1 MIIIRSM
8 THIIFFHEY
17 PIYSY
22 YTECSCSSFLCF
34 GFFLFDCRVYCLM
47 KASASCI
54 KVFRD
59 GRISDMESMELK
71 PMRDE
76 AWELMLSR
84 QRTIF
89 PFCFQV
95 LWSIWLVVVFG
106 ACIGINIYDMILGKN
121 FILAAV
127 ACGFNGGA
135 VIMWITFT
143 AINFMRYRPDGDEVK
158 GGGRVV
164 SYFYMEQ
171 IQQFLSE
178 LSVYPQL
185 CISCMLLLTTY
196 NTPRVLSFFLC
207 LVSLTLLSVIR
218 LCTVIKI
225 RGYLR
230 VLFLRSV
237 LFIIGSCLVTYL
249 WLTALSA
256 YSWPQGFHAY
266 NIAGEILPRVVLCVF
281 IFCNNTLNMVMF
293 YISHLYEVIL
303 QCGFNIMKLNPHRFD
318 SINRVM
324 TSLTKETPSFH
335 KNMYAMSSTKY
346 GTLLYFWMFPIAIVI
361 ITCYLCLIFS
371 SSSTQEFSST
381 RWIAIASLFAAASIA
396 NFLINAKTFLLSCSG
411 HFTLCVILA
420 LLYLCA
426 MASAFFIFLIYATII
441 FFLALCIICACLA
454 SSRDD
459 D

>member
-1 MIIIRSM
+1 
-8 THIIFFHEY
+8 
-17 PIYSY
+17 
-22 YTECSCSSFLCF
+22 
-34 GFFLFDCRVYCLM
+34 
-47 KASASCI
+47 
-54 KVFRD
+54 
-59 GRISDMESMELK
+59 
-71 PMRDE
+71 
-76 AWELMLSR
+76 
-84 QRTIF
+84 
-89 PFCFQV
+89 
-95 LWSIWLVVVFG
+95 
-106 ACIGINIYDMILGKN
+106 
-121 FILAAV
+121 
-127 ACGFNGGA
+127 
-135 VIMWITFT
+135 MWITFT
-143 AINFMRYRPDGDEVK
+143 AINFTRYRPEEVEVK
-158 GGGRVV
+158 GRGRVV

-171 IQQFLSE
+171 IQQYLSE
-178 LSVYPQL
+178 LCIYPQL

-196 NTPRVLSFFLC
+196 NTPTALPFFLC
-207 LVSLTLLSVIR
+207 LVSLTLVFVFR

-230 VLFLRSV
+230 VLF
-237 LFIIGSCLVTYL
+237 IIGSCLVNYL
-249 WLTALSA
+249 WLTALCA
-256 YSWPQGFHAY
+256 YSWPQGLHAY

-318 SINRVM
+318 TINRVM
-324 TSLTKETPSFH
+324 TNLTKETPSFH

-346 GTLLYFWMFPIAIVI
+346 GTLLYFWLFPIAIVI

-426 MASAFFIFLIYATII
+426 MASAFLFL
-441 FFLALCIICACLA
+441 
-454 SSRDD
+454 
-459 D
+459 